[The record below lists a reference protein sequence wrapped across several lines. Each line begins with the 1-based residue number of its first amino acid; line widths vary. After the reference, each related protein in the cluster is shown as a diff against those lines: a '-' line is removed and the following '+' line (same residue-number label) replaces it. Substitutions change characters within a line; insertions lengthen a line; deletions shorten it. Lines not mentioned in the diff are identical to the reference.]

1 MRSVATFRLANLVT
15 GVTPGRLFQISTSRL
30 LSGPIRSANCS
41 SLAKTPAPVSRAA
54 FLEGCTVMLLSVSI
68 VNVFIIFLLV
78 AALGGHDIDHSEVLE
93 KQGNLAVNRRW
104 RRSGDGRRSVA
115 QIDADCAS

>member
-15 GVTPGRLFQISTSRL
+15 GVTRGRLFQISTSRL

-78 AALGGHDIDHSEVLE
+78 AALWAVMTSITPKCLKSKAIWQEIDDGED
-93 KQGNLAVNRRW
+93 LAMVVR
-104 RRSGDGRRSVA
+104 
-115 QIDADCAS
+115 